1 VNIYSGLTSYTIP
14 GPALFDGAS
23 SGNTTDAG
31 TVSSVVS
38 TPASSTAVLA
48 TSTAS
53 SVVVVASSS
62 VSIAQAIQSTS
73 STVVVA
79 ASSVSSKQA
88 AQTSFVIVATPT
100 TTEVPAVATSDA
112 AAPIISQI
120 AGFGTAIPSGL
131 LTSALPTAVPTGDSN
146 YTGTLPTAALPEGIT
161 LKDLLE
167 WVSYIMHNML
177 NKQNRGHK
185 AQAQAQAER
194 KHPRAF

>member
-14 GPALFDGAS
+14 GPVLFDGAS
-23 SGNTTDAG
+23 SSNTTDAG
-31 TVSSVVS
+31 TASSAVS
-38 TPASSTAVLA
+38 TPAASTAVLA
-48 TSTAS
+48 TSATS
-53 SVVVVASSS
+53 SVPIVASSS
-62 VSIAQAIQSTS
+62 VSVAQAVQSTS
-73 STVVVA
+73 SAIVVA
-79 ASSVSSKQA
+79 TSSVSSQQA
-88 AQTSFVIVATPT
+88 VQISSVIVATPT
-100 TTEVPAVATSDA
+100 TTEVAAVATSDA

-131 LTSALPTAVPTGDSN
+131 LTSALPTAVPTGDAN

-177 NKQNRGHK
+177 NKQNREHK
-185 AQAQAQAER
+185 AQVQAER